1 MRKSSATKLRQ
12 LVREGEGSGPPI
24 PWDPKMM
31 KKAARL
37 RKALMAGLHS
47 PDVDDFDIVKVVK
60 RLKKRR

>member
-1 MRKSSATKLRQ
+1 
-12 LVREGEGSGPPI
+12 
-24 PWDPKMM
+24 M